1 MSENRD
7 ADFSALED
15 VIRLH
20 GVLRRQLEPV
30 HVTPLQAAV
39 LLYVQRH
46 TGTRVMRMAKDLK
59 LQPPTMVNVVQDLVV
74 KKLIA
79 KKGYAFDRRVKPLFL
94 TSRGQSTVRQVTRKI
109 NPARLNKSSGPPF
122 WFYF

>member
-20 GVLRRQLEPV
+20 GVLRRQLEPL

-39 LLYVQRH
+39 MLYVQRH
-46 TGTRVMRMAKDLK
+46 TGTRVNRLAKDLK
-59 LQPPTMVNVVQDLVV
+59 LQPPTVVCVVQDLVL
-74 KKLIA
+74 KKLVA
-79 KKGYAFDRRVKPLFL
+79 RKGDAHDRRVKPLFL
-94 TSRGQSTVRQVTRKI
+94 TSRGQSTVGQITRKI
-109 NPARLNKSSGPPF
+109 NPSA
-122 WFYF
+122 